1 LSYVEL
7 QVQTDVTA
15 LKQAALDSLTANGW
29 TPQDGDPE
37 VVVLEAVAPAA
48 QNAAE
53 VAAQMFPAVFRK
65 FGTDLVGVPYLA
77 GAEAEAVAT
86 FTLVDDGA
94 THTIPA
100 GTAILI
106 SGIYFATVDDV
117 AVAAHDTTA
126 TGVLV
131 RAVDEGVAGNG
142 FTGAAQLVNSLAWVN
157 TVTLT
162 STSSGGADAEDDTG
176 YQDRLRGEI
185 QAQGPPVTDAD
196 FAIKAFET
204 PGVGVGRST
213 AFTTAAKTV
222 TVAVTDINGLAL
234 TSGDKTAI
242 STYLAAKREVNFVV
256 TVQDADYNYIAIT
269 YSFHP
274 STGFVT
280 ATVEDAI
287 TAALQGF
294 LNPATWGTPTSRD
307 PLLALPNGW
316 GNETTIRLSR
326 IVALIQ
332 DVRGVAYVGSGTVKI
347 NGTAA
352 DFSFTGSAPLPI
364 MPADLTF
371 SGHTN
376 TSTTINSIADTSGL
390 HPKMGITGPGI
401 PANTT
406 IATVSAG
413 SITISA
419 AATATATVSLAA
431 TAVIPTVI

>member
-1 LSYVEL
+1 MSYIEL
-7 QVQTDVTA
+7 QVTTDTVA
-15 LKQAALDSLTANGW
+15 LVDEAKASLTANGW

-37 VVVLEAVAPAA
+37 VVVIEALAPAA

-77 GAEAEAVAT
+77 GAASEAEMT

-94 THTIPA
+94 PHTIPA
-100 GTAILI
+100 RTAVLI
-106 SGIYFATVDDV
+106 GGVYFATVDDV
-117 AVAAHDTTA
+117 DVAAHDTSA

-131 RAVDEGVAGNG
+131 RAVDEGAAGNG

-162 STSSGGADAEDDTG
+162 TTSSGGADAEDDTG
-176 YQDRLRGEI
+176 YQNRLRGEI

-213 AFTTAAKTV
+213 AITTAAKTV

-234 TSGDKTAI
+234 TGGDKTAI
-242 STYLAAKREVNFVV
+242 SDYLEAKREVGFVV

-269 YSFHP
+269 YSFHV
-274 STGFVT
+274 SDGFVT
-280 ATVEDAI
+280 ATVEDSI
-287 TAALQGF
+287 SAALRGV
-294 LNPATWGTPTSRD
+294 LNPATWGTPASRD

-326 IVALIQ
+326 IISLIQ
-332 DVRGVAYVGSGTVKI
+332 DTRGVAYVSSGTVKI

-352 DFSFTGSAPLPI
+352 DFSLTGTAPLPI
-364 MPADLTF
+364 MAPDATF
-371 SGHTN
+371 TGTTHTN
-376 TSTTINSIADTSGL
+376 TTVDGIASTAAL
-390 HPKMGITGPGI
+390 HPKMGITGAGI
-401 PANTT
+401 QAGTT
-406 IATVSAG
+406 IATVSTN

-419 AATATATVSLAA
+419 AATASATVSIAA
-431 TAVIPTVI
+431 TAVMPTVV